1 MADNLYVLRV
11 RLAWAKGVWREI
23 AIRSSQTLDDLHRGI
38 LDAFEWSEDDSYCF
52 YMSNDPN
59 DLEAAYSPD
68 SDLPTRNPKSARIA
82 DFDLDED
89 HAFIYVFGAG
99 ERNQF
104 PIKVMF
110 VDEPEP
116 GVQYPDI
123 VDENGESPSQELA
136 YIDDFD

>member
-23 AIRSSQTLDDLHRGI
+23 AIRSSQTLDDLHQGI
-38 LDAFEWSEDDSYCF
+38 LDAFEWSEDDSYGF
-52 YMSNDPN
+52 FMSNDPN
-59 DLEAAYSPD
+59 DLESAYSPD
-68 SDLPTRNPKSARIA
+68 SDLASRNPKIARLA

-89 HAFIYVFGAG
+89 DAFIYVFGEG

-104 PIKVMF
+104 KIKVMF
-110 VDEPEP
+110 VDEPSP

-123 VDENGESPSQELA
+123 VDENGESPDQEMA

>member
-1 MADNLYVLRV
+1 MADSLYVVRV

-23 AIRSSQTLDDLHRGI
+23 AIRSSQTLDDLHKGI

-52 YMSNDPN
+52 FMRNDPN
-59 DLEAAYSPD
+59 DLESAYSPD
-68 SDLPTRNPKSARIA
+68 SDLPTRSTKNARLA
-82 DFDLDED
+82 DFNLDEED
-89 HAFIYVFGAG
+89 AFIYVFGEG

-104 PIKVMF
+104 KIKVMF
-110 VDEPEP
+110 TDEPTP

-123 VDENGESPSQELA
+123 VDENGESPDQELA

>member
-1 MADNLYVLRV
+1 MAENLYVLRV
-11 RLAWAKGVWREI
+11 RLAWARGVWREI
-23 AIRSSQTLDDLHRGI
+23 AIRSSQTLHDLHRGI
-38 LDAFEWSEDDSYCF
+38 LDAFELSDDDSYCF

-59 DLEAAYSPD
+59 DLESAYSPN
-68 SDLPTRNPKSARIA
+68 SDHPARSTMSARLV
-82 DFDLDED
+82 DFELDED
-89 HAFIYVFGAG
+89 RAFIYVFGEG

-116 GVQYPDI
+116 GAQYPDI
-123 VDENGESPSQELA
+123 VDENGESPNQELA